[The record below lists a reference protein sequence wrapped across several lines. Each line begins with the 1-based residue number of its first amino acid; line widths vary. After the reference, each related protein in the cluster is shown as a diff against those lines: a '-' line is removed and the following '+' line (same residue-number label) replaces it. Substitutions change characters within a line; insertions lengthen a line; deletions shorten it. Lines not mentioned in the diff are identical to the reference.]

1 MTDIAAYK
9 LEVYRRS
16 DELMNRVYPA
26 LNNYPRH
33 EKFSLVSEIKSCFYN
48 LISNIALGDS
58 VKSKRKIYLQ
68 EADGNLQVLKVL
80 FKLSLRRRYIS
91 KGFYRDID
99 DELSQIG
106 KMLGAYIRSSSKT
119 Q

>member
-16 DELMNRVYPA
+16 EELMNRVYPA

-58 VKSKRKIYLQ
+58 VKSKRK
-68 EADGNLQVLKVL
+68 NLPPGSRRKPASTEGSFLNFPSEGVISVKVSTETSM
-80 FKLSLRRRYIS
+80 KNSAR
-91 KGFYRDID
+91 
-99 DELSQIG
+99 
-106 KMLGAYIRSSSKT
+106 
-119 Q
+119 